1 MLLLNGQMSFS
12 NQQHLVGRWSDF
24 LSKIEQ
30 KFRESLQL
38 GKQAVLD
45 SLEENDYDYY
55 ASERTLYAIKSQ
67 ISATLVNKI
76 DEVSAD
82 QVLPAMRADG
92 DYWVDEIARGHHLR
106 EDLYRQLTLW
116 EIDLEGTLSQK
127 YYDHAIVLINKNFY
141 CTQCK
146 SPLAIRRQFFQSQYV
161 TCLYCNTVNTFEPET
176 KYVQIGWNVVDN
188 IARQNAMEEYRIMQE
203 AGDLKREV
211 DPRNSTNS
219 TTHNESYRDACKKYV
234 ERFFTER
241 IKLLPDT
248 AAGFTADVA
257 RELKQKFNY

>member
-1 MLLLNGQMSFS
+1 MSYS
-12 NQQHLVGRWSDF
+12 NQQELVGRWNDF

-30 KFRESLQL
+30 KFKESLQL

-45 SLEENDYDYY
+45 SLEENNYDYY
-55 ASERTLYAIKSQ
+55 ASDRTLYAIKSQ
-67 ISATLVNKI
+67 ISTTLVDKI

-92 DYWVDEIARGHHLR
+92 DYWVDEIAKGHHLR
-106 EDLYRQLTLW
+106 EELYRRLTLW
-116 EIDLEGTLSQK
+116 EIDIEGMLSQK
-127 YYDHAIVLINKNFY
+127 YYDHAILLINKNF
-141 CTQCK
+141 CCRQCK
-146 SPLAIRRQFFQSQYV
+146 SPLTIRRQFFQSQYV

-188 IARQNAMEEYRIMQE
+188 IARKNAMEEYRAMQE
-203 AGDLKREV
+203 AGRLKQEAE
-211 DPRNSTNS
+211 PRYSVNS
-219 TTHNESYRDACKKYV
+219 TTHNELYRDACKKYV

-248 AAGFTADVA
+248 AADFTVDVA
-257 RELKQKFNY
+257 RELKQKFHY